1 MNLTSFIKAP
11 ILSEKTYKQMEK
23 GIYTFLVD
31 KRSTKPQIAKAI
43 ADQFSVKVKRVNV
56 IVKSTMMKKIAKTR
70 KQTTVGGGK
79 KAIVILTAGQQI
91 AMLMPKAESKKSQK
105 SRQKS
110 GQAPVKSQSDKE
122 KSKK

>member
-1 MNLTSFIKAP
+1 
-11 ILSEKTYKQMEK
+11 
-23 GIYTFLVD
+23 
-31 KRSTKPQIAKAI
+31 
-43 ADQFSVKVKRVNV
+43 
-56 IVKSTMMKKIAKTR
+56 MMKKIAKTR